1 MLTFIPYQ
9 QSHTYLEL
17 YCHFVNLLSGDPD
30 LDQVLTV
37 LLSTAMFVGGVL
49 GFILDNTVPG
59 MYVTADM
66 V

>member
-1 MLTFIPYQ
+1 M
-9 QSHTYLEL
+9 SHPEVCNIY
-17 YCHFVNLLSGDPD
+17 FGNLLSGDPD

-49 GFILDNTVPG
+49 GFTLDNTVPG
-59 MYVTADM
+59 MYMTAGM

>member
-1 MLTFIPYQ
+1 MLY
-9 QSHTYLEL
+9 
-17 YCHFVNLLSGDPD
+17 FVNLLSGDPD

-59 MYVTADM
+59 MYVTVGM